1 MTDNPKIEDMR
12 CILYNGDVYIN
23 KKDLI
28 SIVKKVCTVLEEP
41 YDVYIFNNICA
52 ETTDMH
58 LIMECVSKKFEM
70 KIIKYEGEILMIRFD
85 DNAIDAD
92 NDTLFKRAEKLINLI
107 DDCKA
112 TLTEYNFDLTN
123 LELAKTKVEYKLNVE
138 TNFKELGLTNKEQ
151 RTLYIENHEDIVD
164 FNTRKMGIEYDI
176 NTAKQELDY
185 YTNLLKLYNRVI
197 DYRIV
202 TSDKK

>member
-1 MTDNPKIEDMR
+1 
-12 CILYNGDVYIN
+12 
-23 KKDLI
+23 
-28 SIVKKVCTVLEEP
+28 
-41 YDVYIFNNICA
+41 
-52 ETTDMH
+52 
-58 LIMECVSKKFEM
+58 
-70 KIIKYEGEILMIRFD
+70 MIRFD
-85 DNAIDAD
+85 NDAIDAD
-92 NDTLFKRAEKLINLI
+92 NNTLFKRAEKLINLI

-164 FNTRKMGIEYDI
+164 FNTRKMSIEYDI
-176 NTAKQELDY
+176 NTTKQELDY

-197 DYRIV
+197 DYN
-202 TSDKK
+202 TLNK

>member
-1 MTDNPKIEDMR
+1 
-12 CILYNGDVYIN
+12 
-23 KKDLI
+23 
-28 SIVKKVCTVLEEP
+28 
-41 YDVYIFNNICA
+41 
-52 ETTDMH
+52 
-58 LIMECVSKKFEM
+58 
-70 KIIKYEGEILMIRFD
+70 MIRFD
-85 DNAIDAD
+85 DNAIDVD

-112 TLTEYNFDLTN
+112 TLTEYTFDLTN

-185 YTNLLKLYNRVI
+185 YTNLLKLYNRAI
-197 DYRIV
+197 DYRIA

>member
-1 MTDNPKIEDMR
+1 
-12 CILYNGDVYIN
+12 
-23 KKDLI
+23 
-28 SIVKKVCTVLEEP
+28 
-41 YDVYIFNNICA
+41 
-52 ETTDMH
+52 
-58 LIMECVSKKFEM
+58 
-70 KIIKYEGEILMIRFD
+70 MIRFD

-123 LELAKTKVEYKLNVE
+123 LELAKSKVEYKLNVE

-185 YTNLLKLYNRVI
+185 YTNLLKLYNRAI
-197 DYRIV
+197 DYNTLNKIS

>member
-1 MTDNPKIEDMR
+1 
-12 CILYNGDVYIN
+12 
-23 KKDLI
+23 
-28 SIVKKVCTVLEEP
+28 
-41 YDVYIFNNICA
+41 
-52 ETTDMH
+52 
-58 LIMECVSKKFEM
+58 
-70 KIIKYEGEILMIRFD
+70 MIRFD
-85 DNAIDAD
+85 DNAIDVD

-185 YTNLLKLYNRVI
+185 YTNLLKLYNRAI
-197 DYRIV
+197 DYNTLNKIAI
-202 TSDKK
+202 SDKK

>member
-1 MTDNPKIEDMR
+1 
-12 CILYNGDVYIN
+12 
-23 KKDLI
+23 
-28 SIVKKVCTVLEEP
+28 
-41 YDVYIFNNICA
+41 
-52 ETTDMH
+52 
-58 LIMECVSKKFEM
+58 
-70 KIIKYEGEILMIRFD
+70 MIRFD

-185 YTNLLKLYNRVI
+185 YINLLKLYNRVI

>member
-1 MTDNPKIEDMR
+1 
-12 CILYNGDVYIN
+12 
-23 KKDLI
+23 
-28 SIVKKVCTVLEEP
+28 
-41 YDVYIFNNICA
+41 
-52 ETTDMH
+52 
-58 LIMECVSKKFEM
+58 
-70 KIIKYEGEILMIRFD
+70 MIRFD
-85 DNAIDAD
+85 DDAIDVD

-107 DDCKA
+107 NDCKEV
-112 TLTEYNFDLTN
+112 LTEYNFDLAN

-151 RTLYIENHEDIVD
+151 RTLYVENHEDIVD

-197 DYRIV
+197 DYKSLKIA

>member
-1 MTDNPKIEDMR
+1 
-12 CILYNGDVYIN
+12 
-23 KKDLI
+23 
-28 SIVKKVCTVLEEP
+28 
-41 YDVYIFNNICA
+41 
-52 ETTDMH
+52 
-58 LIMECVSKKFEM
+58 
-70 KIIKYEGEILMIRFD
+70 MIRFD

>member
-1 MTDNPKIEDMR
+1 
-12 CILYNGDVYIN
+12 
-23 KKDLI
+23 
-28 SIVKKVCTVLEEP
+28 
-41 YDVYIFNNICA
+41 
-52 ETTDMH
+52 
-58 LIMECVSKKFEM
+58 
-70 KIIKYEGEILMIRFD
+70 MIRFD

-151 RTLYIENHEDIVD
+151 RTLYVENHEDIVD

>member
-1 MTDNPKIEDMR
+1 
-12 CILYNGDVYIN
+12 
-23 KKDLI
+23 
-28 SIVKKVCTVLEEP
+28 
-41 YDVYIFNNICA
+41 
-52 ETTDMH
+52 
-58 LIMECVSKKFEM
+58 
-70 KIIKYEGEILMIRFD
+70 MIRFD
-85 DNAIDAD
+85 DTAIDAD

-151 RTLYIENHEDIVD
+151 RTLYVENHEDIVD

>member
-1 MTDNPKIEDMR
+1 
-12 CILYNGDVYIN
+12 
-23 KKDLI
+23 
-28 SIVKKVCTVLEEP
+28 
-41 YDVYIFNNICA
+41 
-52 ETTDMH
+52 
-58 LIMECVSKKFEM
+58 
-70 KIIKYEGEILMIRFD
+70 MIRFD
-85 DNAIDAD
+85 DNAIDVD
-92 NDTLFKRAEKLINLI
+92 NNTLFKRAEKLINLI

-123 LELAKTKVEYKLNVE
+123 LELAKSKVEYKLNVE

-185 YTNLLKLYNRVI
+185 YTNLLKLYNRAI
-197 DYRIV
+197 DYNTLNKIS